1 MEGPRLGAY
10 TTATATQYLNPPHLL
25 PRVGRVTWGPL
36 SSKCHLLSQPQRP
49 GTHSSAKQTAGF
61 SRRLGSSS
69 SEGLIMSK
77 QRLGA
82 QWVEA
87 WQPQRQYL
95 ELEHPDLRAML
106 PGQKE
111 QI

>member
-1 MEGPRLGAY
+1 MTKCLLFFFFLLEPHPQHMEGPRLGAY
-10 TTATATQYLNPPHLL
+10 TTATATQYLNPPRLL
-25 PRVGRVTWGPL
+25 PRAGRVTWGPL

-77 QRLGA
+77 HKARCSVGGGMA
-82 QWVEA
+82 ASTSV
-87 WQPQRQYL
+87 P
-95 ELEHPDLRAML
+95 
-106 PGQKE
+106 
-111 QI
+111 